1 MGFVGKALEPT
12 GMSGIGAPSMGNQM
26 RAHTAV
32 GEAYQVKPRCARRKG
47 EVRDA
52 DKISVADAV
61 AMLLQRTERT
71 PHQTG
76 IYPAVDTFCPAGS
89 EPGSRAPRGNA
100 GERKIDKKTAGKYQD
115 TALQHQ

>member
-71 PHQTG
+71 P
-76 IYPAVDTFCPAGS
+76 A
-89 EPGSRAPRGNA
+89 NA
-100 GERKIDKKTAGKYQD
+100 RLTKKRRESTKTQRSSTSKLAY
-115 TALQHQ
+115 